1 MIRLYRHMALQLM
14 MTLMYLKDSQIK
26 FENVYTTVID
36 RWSGRGVEGHSNE
49 AVSLVR
55 DIREDYSFK
64 AQNEDYDVM
73 LDQLVEQ
80 LSKETNDV
88 DLIDTIVRI
97 LGLPYATSYVSE
109 KTLTSL
115 KKAILLPGELVNLK
129 NSLKEQELHCG
140 NCHKELISGEM
151 VTFSKGGLGGV
162 KDSVNFWCA
171 NCLLP
176 TYVACPNC
184 KDKVIDMP
192 VGVTKGLRKRK
203 PCAACEAGANGE
215 VPVVNEVPEPAVM
228 RIRAGANNMIRDLNR
243 VTPRGHDYVQAIAA
257 GPAIGGRLGDVVN
270 IQNIAAPMNYAPIA
284 FRNEPL
290 EAAENVVFRDADE
303 HIANLIWGQND
314 EP

>member
-55 DIREDYSFK
+55 DIRENYSFK
-64 AQNEDYDVM
+64 AHNEDYDVM

-140 NCHKELISGEM
+140 NCHKELMSGEM
-151 VTFSKGGLGGV
+151 VTFSKGGFGI
-162 KDSVNFWCA
+162 KDAVNFWCV
-171 NCLLP
+171 NCKTP
-176 TYVACPNC
+176 DYVACPNC
-184 KDKVIDMP
+184 KEHVVDMP

-215 VPVVNEVPEPAVM
+215 VPVVNEVPEPVVM
-228 RIRAGANNMIRDLNR
+228 RIRAGANAAP
-243 VTPRGHDYVQAIAA
+243 PRWHDYVQAIAA
-257 GPAIGGRLGDVVN
+257 DPAIGGR
-270 IQNIAAPMNYAPIA
+270 P
-284 FRNEPL
+284 
-290 EAAENVVFRDADE
+290 AAEHIFRDADE
-303 HIANLIWGQND
+303 HIANFNRIIRQGNEDQD
-314 EP
+314 PVGPER